1 MPKND
6 PHRSAW
12 NATVRAAD
20 AQGYALLFS
29 PVTTPAAYYNESNEF
44 SPYQIVR
51 ELMTTQLKSST
62 RRNLRTALQKIK
74 LSGYQLPLA
83 WREQSPS
90 KITSELAWLENWATF
105 PLVEYLDDCRSRLFL
120 AQNAGV
126 PPGLQS
132 LLCFFPHYFRYLAE
146 APHVLELPRLRDDT
160 LAFPARPVVDQLT
173 EVMLRL
179 LHLSV
184 FDQGSRG
191 SLERLIDSGAPQV
204 QEFAD
209 KHLVDLF
216 HQTGLHPKH
225 FLQHNKGTKIEQD
238 FIRAC
243 SVDAENFKLQELLS
257 RNHDDELSVA
267 EFAVLNNSSVA
278 NTSPSAD
285 VFSRIASFQ
294 PNPAPAA
301 SPTDDDD
308 RHFSTIAPGD
318 REILLQAAKNSR
330 VITEAG
336 QKRRVVHHGELLNRL
351 TAPLLTW
358 FLQDRQLLPTLPY
371 PEERVQNQH
380 RLFRF
385 TRTAENNELKDQP
398 AALDK
403 LARATTRESVDRLV
417 QSVKFASDEAAA
429 RWQKAVSERRRTLRN
444 TEQYRAAKI
453 VEYGMEEFHGEDHF
467 RDLYLDE
474 ILRVEEE
481 VTTFVPYVR
490 AAFSAALP
498 VGSDL
503 KWNSYRHSIDR
514 PEFDP
519 DTLTQ
524 PEKYLRGEVMRTFTE
539 KQRRVPIAQV
549 NALCLDYSKSM
560 THEPM
565 RNLYKLVFL
574 IVLGLESRKT
584 YDAIYFFGSD
594 FFTVIDFGEDYT
606 SRKVLYRILR
616 AVTTISGRELRYGGK
631 GYTNISAG
639 IEGSADRIMEF
650 ADTLATA
657 RPDRH
662 LVRSLFVLTDGEPT
676 GGIYQPDILRE
687 FIEDQRR
694 GGKLAIKGIFLN
706 TGDDVGDTIRHIFRP
721 EHTVVTDN
729 FEDAVVTFVNTMAS
743 TYREQRRAYREELR
757 RLQKT
762 GQL

>member
-1 MPKND
+1 MPKKD
-6 PHRSAW
+6 TQRSAW
-12 NATVRAAD
+12 NAAIRAAD
-20 AQGYALLFS
+20 AKGYGLLFS
-29 PVTTPAAYYNESNEF
+29 PVTTPAAYYNESEEF
-44 SPYQIVR
+44 SPYRVLR
-51 ELMTTQLKSST
+51 ELMTTQLNSAA
-62 RRNLRTALQKIK
+62 RRNLRTALQKIT
-74 LSGYQLPLA
+74 LQGFQLPSA
-83 WREQSPS
+83 WRQGSPG
-90 KITSELAWLENWATF
+90 KVTAQLAWLENWATF
-105 PLVEYLDDCRSRLFL
+105 PLNDYLDECRKRLFL
-120 AQNAGV
+120 AHNVGV
-126 PPGLQS
+126 PPGLQA
-132 LLCFFPHYFRYLAE
+132 LLCFFPYYLKYLA
-146 APHVLELPRLRDDT
+146 ACPHVAEVPRLRGDA

-173 EVMLRL
+173 EIMLRL
-179 LHLSV
+179 LHLTV

-191 SLERLIDSGAPQV
+191 SLERLVAGASQPV
-204 QEFAD
+204 QDFAD
-209 KHLVDLF
+209 RHLADLF
-216 HQTGLHPKH
+216 RQAEETPDR
-225 FLQHNKGTKIEQD
+225 FMEFNPRRIQED
-238 FIRAC
+238 FVKAC
-243 SVDAENFKLQELLS
+243 SMDAESFRLQELLGGDY
-257 RNHDDELSVA
+257 NDQ
-267 EFAVLNNSSVA
+267 LNTA
-278 NTSPSAD
+278 QLAALLATSGAATAPAAD
-285 VFSRIASFQ
+285 VFSRIASFSTDT
-294 PNPAPAA
+294 APAA
-301 SPTDDDD
+301 PPTDFE
-308 RHFSTIAPGD
+308 RHFSSITPENRAT
-318 REILLQAAKNSR
+318 LLHAANTSKDLLSAA
-330 VITEAG
+330 V
-336 QKRRVVHHGELLNRL
+336 KRRVVHHGELLNRL

-358 FLQDRQLLPTLPY
+358 FWQDGLLLPTLPY
-371 PEERVQNQH
+371 PDERIQSQH

-385 TRTAENNELKDQP
+385 NRTAESNELKDQP

-403 LARATTRESVDRLV
+403 LARATTREAVDRLV
-417 QSVKFASDEAAA
+417 QSVKFTSDEAAA
-429 RWQKAVSERRRTLRN
+429 RWQTAVRARRRTLKN
-444 TEQYRAAKI
+444 TEQYRASKI
-453 VEYGMEEFHGEDHF
+453 IEYGMEDFHGEPYF

-503 KWNSYRHSIDR
+503 SWNPYRHSIDG

-519 DTLTQ
+519 DTLVQ

-594 FFTVIDFGEDYT
+594 FFTVIDFGEEYT

-616 AVTTISGRELRYGGK
+616 AISDISDRKIRFGGK

-639 IEGSADRIMEF
+639 VEGSATRIMDF
-650 ADTLATA
+650 ADELARA

-721 EHTVVTDN
+721 QHTVVTDN
-729 FEDAVVTFVNTMAS
+729 FEDAVVTFVNTMAN

-757 RLQKT
+757 RLQKS
-762 GQL
+762 GRL